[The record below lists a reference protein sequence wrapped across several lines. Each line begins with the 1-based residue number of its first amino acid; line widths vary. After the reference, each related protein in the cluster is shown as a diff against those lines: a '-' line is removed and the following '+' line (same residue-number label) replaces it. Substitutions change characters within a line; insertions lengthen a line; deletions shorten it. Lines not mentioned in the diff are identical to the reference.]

1 MRMDED
7 QIFSRRVQVD
17 ETNKIINLNKKQI
30 KSIELR
36 NSAIDEEI
44 AILIQEK
51 TLNENQMGSLSQEI
65 FQLEEMIFSLGN
77 LDDSLRRA

>member
-51 TLNENQMGSLSQEI
+51 TLNENQMGSLTQEI